1 MFKRLRKFNIYY
13 SIYKKYNQMF
23 FWFGIELFDSRKI
36 EYGGFNHFI
45 AGKIFKW
52 KYCYLIISVEKQ
64 FKFNRSHEDDMNYYD
79 GYHNYINIGFIN
91 ISYGT

>member
-1 MFKRLRKFNIYY
+1 MFERLRKFNIYY
-13 SIYKKYNQMF
+13 YIYIKYSQMF
-23 FWFGIELFDSRKI
+23 FWFGIYLFDSRKI

-45 AGKIFKW
+45 SGKIFKW
-52 KYCYLIISVEKQ
+52 KYCYLMISIKKQ
-64 FKFNRSHEDDMNYYD
+64 FKFDRSHEEFYYD